1 MHNAVIIGGSRGI
14 GREITRSLQEEGWR
28 TVVCARHE
36 AADSES
42 LKKDGCGFF
51 RCDAGDSNQ
60 VRELYRYTKGILPS
74 VDALII
80 NAGMAWEGLI
90 QDMPEEVF
98 DELYRNNLK
107 SAFLCAKQFLPDMI
121 SQKSGS
127 VVFVSSMWG
136 VIGASCEAAYS
147 AFKAGII
154 GFAKSLAKE
163 LGPSGI
169 RVNVLCPGFVKTEM
183 TRHLGESVAEQMID
197 ETPLGRICTVH
208 DCADAVLFLCSQRA
222 SFITGQVLNV
232 SGGMVI

>member
-14 GREITRSLQEEGWR
+14 GREIARSMQENGWR

-36 AADSES
+36 TADSEFTKNSGVFFLCDAADS
-42 LKKDGCGFF
+42 K
-51 RCDAGDSNQ
+51 Q
-60 VRELYRYTKGILPS
+60 VEALYRHTKSILPS
-74 VDALII
+74 VDVLIV

-121 SQKSGS
+121 SQKSGNI
-127 VVFVSSMWG
+127 VFVSSMWG

-183 TRHLGESVAEQMID
+183 TRHFNESVVEQMID
-197 ETPLGRICTVH
+197 ETPLGRICTVN
-208 DCADAVLFLCSQRA
+208 DCANAVLFLCSESA

-232 SGGMVI
+232 SGGMVT